1 MKYCLIYYI
10 LRLAKCGDIN
20 LGLFD
25 MLLRCFEGVEAVE
38 VLFIVVFGLNA
49 EFVSWVGLFFEGKTR
64 LESNIIELPIKIY
77 PLFVTSFSPW
87 NDL

>member
-25 MLLRCFEGVEAVE
+25 MLLRCFEGVQ
-38 VLFIVVFGLNA
+38 
-49 EFVSWVGLFFEGKTR
+49 
-64 LESNIIELPIKIY
+64 
-77 PLFVTSFSPW
+77 
-87 NDL
+87 D